1 MRSCKEAGT
10 GCLPPRC
17 RTGVSAARLQVA
29 HLDPLR
35 IAGPRSA
42 QAAPLVT
49 PCLRDHR
56 HRLEG
61 DALVHRPPGSAA
73 YRRPATARAG
83 HRPRRRPGA
92 VPVRQPSRAGE
103 SRSAPAGAPS
113 VPGCQDANPARGC
126 RDQQGV
132 PADLTPAAPRDI
144 NHSRCFRY
152 PRNIGRTRAV
162 IRIWRRFP
170 LIYSQPV
177 HRLPGS
183 YSARVGL
190 HCGRARLP
198 ADAGCARRRVGVV
211 GAAVRRGAMGAR
223 LRAGARG
230 RR

>member
-56 HRLEG
+56 HRLES

-92 VPVRQPSRAGE
+92 VPVRRPSRAGE

-132 PADLTPAAPRDI
+132 PAHLTPAAPRDI

-152 PRNIGRTRAV
+152 PHNIDRTRAV
-162 IRIWRRFP
+162 IRIWRRLSTGLFTARP
-170 LIYSQPV
+170 QVTGCNSGNTAAAVAACNQLILSW
-177 HRLPGS
+177 RLPG
-183 YSARVGL
+183 YPLV
-190 HCGRARLP
+190 P
-198 ADAGCARRRVGVV
+198 ALDHGTHA
-211 GAAVRRGAMGAR
+211 
-223 LRAGARG
+223 
-230 RR
+230 